1 MDGELRRMKHTSL
14 FSSTQLANLHLSTR
28 KWQQTYLPDASNPAR
43 TQQFILFLSWS
54 RGLVSYAEELDIL
67 LILVVFSF
75 FQSHSCVSDVHFLF
89 PSYSSSSSGGH
100 RRTAAP
106 THRLCDST
114 TAWKQPA
121 DQLFIPHRNRTDRD
135 DRRRCCTDVCCS
147 SNHKIQPFQ
156 SVLSYAMQWI
166 SLCTVK
172 CPNSRSV
179 QKHGCPNYFHQ
190 KQSSFLASGPV
201 VWQPFS
207 MERSEVSMTLTFDHK
222 NLTSSFFSLSEL
234 CPRCEGIP
242 LRPSREQIMTLGW
255 TDTL

>member
-1 MDGELRRMKHTSL
+1 MTANVPSWCLKSSSDAAVHPFPELKPGFSFLRRGAWHSPHPGGVFL
-14 FSSTQLANLHLSTR
+14 FSVPFLCQWRSLPVPIIF
-28 KWQQTYLPDASNPAR
+28 QQ
-43 TQQFILFLSWS
+43 Q
-54 RGLVSYAEELDIL
+54 
-67 LILVVFSF
+67 
-75 FQSHSCVSDVHFLF
+75 
-89 PSYSSSSSGGH
+89 H

-121 DQLFIPHRNRTDRD
+121 DQLFIPHCNRTDRD

-147 SNHKIQPFQ
+147 TNHKIQPFQ
-156 SVLSYAMQWI
+156 SVFSYAMQWI

-201 VWQPFS
+201 
-207 MERSEVSMTLTFDHK
+207 ERSEVSMTLTFDHK